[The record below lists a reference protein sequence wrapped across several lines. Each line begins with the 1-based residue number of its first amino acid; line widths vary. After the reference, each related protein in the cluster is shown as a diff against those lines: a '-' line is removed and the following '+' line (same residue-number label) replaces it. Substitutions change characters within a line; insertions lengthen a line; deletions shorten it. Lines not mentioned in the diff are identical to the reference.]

1 MDLTAI
7 SNPAF
12 LKDKSVSELTL
23 LAYDIRQFLIQN
35 IARTGGHLASNL
47 GVVELTI
54 AMHYVF
60 DSPKDKLFFDVG
72 HQCYTHKI
80 LTGRAGQFETLRQ
93 YGGISGFQK
102 RKESEHDVWEAGHS
116 STALSAALGMA
127 VARDL
132 RQEDYFI
139 VPVIGDGAMGSG
151 ESLEALNQIG
161 SERRKMV
168 IIFNDNNMSISSNVG
183 ALTRGFARL
192 RSATSYNNLKTSM
205 KQSLNKSDFGKVVYH
220 GMKNVKDAFRESVID
235 SGIFGEFN
243 LEYLGPVDGH
253 NLRDL
258 IRVLNVA
265 REHDR
270 PVVVHVITQKGR
282 GYAPCERDLK
292 GSWHGV
298 GPFDRDTG
306 KPLHETPEGY
316 KSWSACIA
324 DTMEELAGTDKRIV
338 ALTPAMMYGSALNH
352 FFAKYPKRSFD
363 CGIAEEHTLTFAA
376 SLANSGMRP
385 FVSVYSSFLQRA
397 YDQINHDVC
406 RMDLPVLIG
415 IDRAGLVGADGETH
429 HGIFDIGILRPIPNL
444 IIAQPKDAQEARDL
458 LYTALKQDHP
468 FAIRYPRG
476 EVDCSSVGPMKEL
489 PLKWTV
495 ETDPPKPACIVLA
508 YGPDVVTIRNK
519 IEVNGLPVKLINCRF
534 FKPLDEEQLQSI
546 ADADVPVLV
555 YETDVKAGGLSSAI
569 LEYSNDHQLNLKLKR
584 YGIGDRFVPHGAA
597 NLLKKDEHC
606 DLSTLYEDIA
616 KACEQPI
623 I

>member
-7 SNPAF
+7 SNPEF
-12 LKDKSVSELTL
+12 LKGKSVSELTL
-23 LAYDIRQFLIQN
+23 LAYDIRQFLISS
-35 IARTGGHLASNL
+35 IAKTGGHLASNL

-80 LTGRAGQFETLRQ
+80 LTGRAGQFDTLRQ
-93 YGGISGFQK
+93 YGGIAGFEK

-132 RQEDYFI
+132 RNEDYYI

-205 KQSLNKSDFGKVVYH
+205 KQSLNRSDFGRVVYH

-258 IRVLNVA
+258 IRVLTVA
-265 REHDR
+265 KEHDR

-306 KPLHETPEGY
+306 KPLHAIPEGY
-316 KSWSACIA
+316 KTWSACIA
-324 DTMEELAGTDKRIV
+324 DTMEELAGKDERIV

-352 FFAKYPKRSFD
+352 FFAKYPERSFD

-415 IDRAGLVGADGETH
+415 IDRAGLVGSDGETH

-444 IIAQPKDAQEARDL
+444 ILAQPKDANEARNL

-476 EVDCSSVGPMKEL
+476 EVDCSNLEEMKEI
-489 PLKWTV
+489 PFTWTV
-495 ETDPPKPACIVLA
+495 ETDPADPKCIVLA
-508 YGPDVVTIRNK
+508 YGPDVLSIQNK
-519 IEVNGLPVKLINCRF
+519 IEVNGLPVRLINCRF
-534 FKPLDEEQLQSI
+534 FKPLDEAMIQSI
-546 ADADVPVLV
+546 ASSKLPVPGRTLLCSAVPG
-555 YETDVKAGGLSSAI
+555 YRKA
-569 LEYSNDHQLNLKLKR
+569 R
-584 YGIGDRFVPHGAA
+584 CR
-597 NLLKKDEHC
+597 
-606 DLSTLYEDIA
+606 
-616 KACEQPI
+616 
-623 I
+623 